1 MDKNTTPYACPH
13 LHSKTQLTV
22 CSDKLIRTRV
32 LPEALANAP
41 TKLVLPT
48 PGEPSRRIG
57 LFSFVAL
64 KSRWA
69 FIAVVP
75 ALSA

>member
-1 MDKNTTPYACPH
+1 MMK
-13 LHSKTQLTV
+13 LTV
-22 CSDKLIRTRV
+22 CSDKLIRTSV
-32 LPEALANAP
+32 LPEALAKAP

-48 PGEPSRRIG
+48 PGEPSSRMG

-64 KSRWA
+64 KSLWA